1 VTGADASDEGLKGLQ
16 VLIVEDEG
24 PVALLIEDMLEDL
37 GCTVVGSAASVAEAL
52 RLVEAGGYD
61 VALLDVN
68 IAGQSVLPVAEAL
81 VRRGA
86 PFAIAS
92 GYGPAGVPDSLRR
105 VPVIQKPFRR
115 QELEDA
121 LCAALG

>member
-1 VTGADASDEGLKGLQ
+1 MSGDHASDAGLKGLQ

-37 GCTVVGSAASVAEAL
+37 GCIVVGSAASVAEGL

-61 VALLDVN
+61 VAVLDMN
-68 IAGQSVLPVAEAL
+68 IAGRSVLPVAEAL

-92 GYGPAGVPDSLRR
+92 GYGAAGVPDSLRS
-105 VPVIQKPFRR
+105 VPVIQKPFRS